1 MKKGFTLI
9 ELMIVVVIIG
19 ILAAMAIPKFT
30 NVQDQAK
37 TAGCRQNMK
46 VIATA
51 EAVYFAVYDSYTTAL
66 ANLNKI
72 QPNASLLRCPTQSG
86 TYTLWLP
93 GAGEYAVSCDDY
105 PAVSE
110 HGSVYEGITSWQ

>member
-1 MKKGFTLI
+1 MQKGFTLI

-19 ILAAMAIPKFT
+19 ILAAIAIPKFT

-37 TAGCRQNMK
+37 TAGCRQNLK

-51 EAVYFAVYDSYTTAL
+51 EAVYYAAYDSYTTAW

-72 QPNASLLRCPTQSG
+72 QDNASLLRCPSQSG
-86 TYTLWLP
+86 TYTIWL
-93 GAGEYAVSCDDY
+93 AGGNEYAVSCDDY
-105 PAVSE
+105 PAVAE